1 MEQNPISI
9 LVVLAGMAFL
19 FLGLMQYSVS
29 SMKTNDTRRQ
39 ELLDKL
45 QELQLANSAL
55 KIERAELLELIED
68 YKKTVRKYH
77 NFSSHILAKYKD
89 LKNKTQTVVE
99 G

>member
-29 SMKTNDTRRQ
+29 SMKSNDTRRQ
-39 ELLDKL
+39 QLLDKL
-45 QELQLANSAL
+45 EQAQLANAAL
-55 KIERAELLELIED
+55 KIERAELLDLIED
-68 YKKTVRKYH
+68 YKRTVRKYH
-77 NFSSHILAKYKD
+77 NFSSHILAKYRE
-89 LKNKTQTVVE
+89 LKSKEQTVVE